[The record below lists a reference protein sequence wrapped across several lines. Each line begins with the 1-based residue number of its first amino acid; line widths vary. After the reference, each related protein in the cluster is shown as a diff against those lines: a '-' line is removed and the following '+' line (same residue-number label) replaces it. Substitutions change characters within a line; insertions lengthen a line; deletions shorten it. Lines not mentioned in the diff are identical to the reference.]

1 LFVNRNAVVLIVV
14 VAVVLGMLVAARRS
28 RQNRAAAGPGLSVGD
43 VTGQSAP
50 DFTLPT
56 IDGKQVKL
64 SELRGKAVLVNFW
77 ATWCGPCK
85 LEIPWFLDLQK
96 QYGSQGLVIL
106 GIAMDDNPDVV
117 PKFAQEMKIDYP
129 VLIGNEKVAEQYGGV
144 EGLPQTFYVG
154 RDGRIVKKVAGV
166 ISHSDVEDGIK
177 QALGTSPSTSRHRVP
192 DLKMLATHTGP

>member
-1 LFVNRNAVVLIVV
+1 MI
-14 VAVVLGMLVAARRS
+14 VAARHARQS
-28 RQNRAAAGPGLSVGD
+28 RADAGPTLSSAD
-43 VTGQSAP
+43 VKGKPAP

-64 SELRGKAVLVNFW
+64 SDLRGKAVLVNFW

-96 QYGSQGLVIL
+96 QYGGQGLVIL

-129 VLIGNEKVAEQYGGV
+129 ILIGNEKVAEQYGGV
-144 EGLPQTFYVG
+144 EGLPQTFYVDRTG
-154 RDGRIVKKVAGV
+154 KIVKKVAGIV
-166 ISHSDVEDGIK
+166 SHSDVEEGIK
-177 QALGTSPSTSRHRVP
+177 QALGTNASTSRHRVP
-192 DLKMLATHTGP
+192 DLKMLATHTGQ

>member
-1 LFVNRNAVVLIVV
+1 
-14 VAVVLGMLVAARRS
+14 MLVAARRMRKS
-28 RQNRAAAGPGLSVGD
+28 QAAGPALTVGQI
-43 VTGQSAP
+43 TGKDAP

-64 SELRGKAVLVNFW
+64 SDLRGKAVLVNFW

-106 GIAMDDNPDVV
+106 GIAMDDNPEVV

-129 VLIGNEKVAEQYGGV
+129 VLIGNEQVAEQYGGV
-144 EGLPQTFYVG
+144 EGLPATFYVNREG
-154 RDGRIVKKVAGV
+154 KIVKLVRGIV
-166 ISHSDVEDGIK
+166 SHSDVEDGIK
-177 QALGTSPSTSRHRVP
+177 QALGTSSSTSRHRVP
-192 DLKMLATHTGP
+192 DFKMLATQAAQ

>member
-1 LFVNRNAVVLIVV
+1 MIVV
-14 VAVVLGMLVAARRS
+14 VVVLGMLVAARRARES
-28 RQNRAAAGPGLSVGD
+28 RSAGPGLSVSNVKGKP
-43 VTGQSAP
+43 AP

-56 IDGKQVKL
+56 IDGKEVKL
-64 SELRGKAVLVNFW
+64 SDLRGKAVLVNFW

-85 LEIPWFLDLQK
+85 VEIPWFLDLQK

-129 VLIGNEKVAEQYGGV
+129 ILLGNEKVAEQYGGV

-154 RDGRIVKKVAGV
+154 RDGKIIRKVAGIV
-166 ISHSDVEDGIK
+166 SHSDVEDGIK
-177 QALGTSPSTSRHRVP
+177 EALGTSASTSRHRVP
-192 DLKMLATHTGP
+192 DLKMLATQTGR

>member
-1 LFVNRNAVVLIVV
+1 VKRNTLVLIVV
-14 VAVVLGMLVAARRS
+14 VVVVLAMLVAARRA
-28 RQNRAAAGPGLSVGD
+28 RQNRAAAGPTLSIAD
-43 VTGQSAP
+43 VKGKSAP

-64 SELRGKAVLVNFW
+64 SDLRGKAVLVNFW

-129 VLIGNEKVAEQYGGV
+129 ILIGNEAVAEQYGGV

-154 RDGRIVKKVAGV
+154 RDGKIVRKVAGIV
-166 ISHSDVEDGIK
+166 SHSDVEDGIK
-177 QALGTSPSTSRHRVP
+177 EALGTTASTSRHRVP
-192 DLKMLATHTGP
+192 NLKMLATQTGQ

>member
-1 LFVNRNAVVLIVV
+1 MNRNTLVLIVV
-14 VAVVLGMLVAARRS
+14 VAVVLGMLVAGRRM
-28 RQNRAAAGPGLSVGD
+28 RERRAGGSALAGD
-43 VTGQSAP
+43 VKGQAAP
-50 DFTLPT
+50 DFMLPT

-64 SELRGKAVLVNFW
+64 SDLRGKAVLVNFW

-129 VLIGNEKVAEQYGGV
+129 ILIGNEQVAEQYGGV

-154 RDGRIVKKVAGV
+154 RDGKIVRKVAGV

-177 QALGTSPSTSRHRVP
+177 EALGTTSSTSRHSFP
-192 DLKMLATHTGP
+192 DLKMLAAQTGP